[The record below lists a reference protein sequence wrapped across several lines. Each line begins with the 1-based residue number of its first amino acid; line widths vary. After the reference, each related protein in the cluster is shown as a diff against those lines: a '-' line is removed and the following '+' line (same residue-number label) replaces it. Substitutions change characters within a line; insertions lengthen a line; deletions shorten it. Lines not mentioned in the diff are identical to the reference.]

1 MMSLQPSYSIA
12 VLPGDGIGRE
22 VTASALAVLQAVS
35 GRIGRDFHTVT
46 TPPARS
52 TTWTAAWP
60 CPRPRWPPAA
70 RPMPSC
76 SAPWAC
82 RMCVAPTAPR
92 SFRNW
97 TCASRWISMRACD
110 RSAPGPACRHRWPT
124 RVRPRSTWCWCARAP
139 KACSYARGR
148 GIVEP
153 DAVLDTMKITRA
165 GTARVCDFA
174 LRLARQRKAEGRRGH
189 VTSVD
194 KANVFASMAFWRE
207 IFEDRARAF
216 PDITIE
222 NAYVDAMALNL
233 VMKPWQYDVLVTENM
248 FGDILSDL
256 IAALVGGMGMAPSA
270 DIGDR
275 HAVFQPAHGTAPDIA
290 GQGIA
295 NPTAMLLSLAM
306 MLDWL
311 AVRHADAALSDGAH
325 AIEIAVRRAFETGA
339 VRPREFGGTSG
350 TADITR
356 AVIRDG
362 WAEMNERVAMVGA
375 GYWAQFQLEGW
386 RAAGTPVVALCNRS
400 AARAAPLASR
410 FSVPRCYTNLAQ
422 MLDNEQPTLLDVV
435 LPPEVQEDAVRA
447 ALERASRSSARS
459 PSA

>member
-1 MMSLQPSYSIA
+1 MNTRTPYTIA

-22 VTASALAVLQAVS
+22 VTASALDVLQAVS
-35 GRIGRDFHTVT
+35 ARIGRNFRAVDH
-46 TPPARS
+46 PAGAQHFLDS
-52 TTWTAAWP
+52 GVALPDATLA
-60 CPRPRWPPAA
+60 
-70 RPMPSC
+70 
-76 SAPWAC
+76 AC
-82 RMCVAPTAPR
+82 RAADAILFGAMGLPHVRGADGTEIIPQLDLRFALDLY
-92 SFRNW
+92 
-97 TCASRWISMRACD
+97 A
-110 RSAPGPACRHRWPT
+110 G
-124 RVRPRSTWCWCARAP
+124 VRPIRTWPGLPTPLAHPRAAEIDLVLVRESTEGLFH
-139 KACSYARGR
+139 ARGR
-148 GIVEP
+148 SVIEP
-153 DAVLDTMKITRA
+153 DAVLDTMKITRT

-174 LRLARQRKAEGRRGH
+174 LRLARQRKAQGRRGH

-207 IFEDRARAF
+207 VFEGRARAF

-222 NAYVDAMALNL
+222 SAYVDAMALNL

-270 DIGDR
+270 DIGDH

-311 AVRHADAALSDGAH
+311 AERHADPALADGAR
-325 AIEIAVRRAFETGA
+325 AIESAVRRVFENGT

-356 AVIRDG
+356 AVI
-362 WAEMNERVAMVGA
+362 NE
-375 GYWAQFQLEGW
+375 L
-386 RAAGTPVVALCNRS
+386 
-400 AARAAPLASR
+400 
-410 FSVPRCYTNLAQ
+410 
-422 MLDNEQPTLLDVV
+422 
-435 LPPEVQEDAVRA
+435 
-447 ALERASRSSARS
+447 
-459 PSA
+459 